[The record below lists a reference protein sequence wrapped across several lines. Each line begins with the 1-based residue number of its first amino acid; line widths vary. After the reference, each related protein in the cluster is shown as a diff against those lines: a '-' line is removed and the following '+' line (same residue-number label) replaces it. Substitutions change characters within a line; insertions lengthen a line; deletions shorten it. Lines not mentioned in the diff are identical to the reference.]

1 LRKVDPGKI
10 FELIAK
16 HGVTHMC
23 GAPIVYNTLINA
35 PDAPTGK
42 TARPVVGLIPAPPPR
57 LAVLEGAESIGS
69 S

>member
-1 LRKVDPGKI
+1 MSACARSIPPKI

-35 PDAPTGK
+35 PDAPKGNA
-42 TARPVVGLIPAPPPR
+42 ARR
-57 LAVLEGAESIGS
+57 S
-69 S
+69 SD